1 MSLSDIFLSFVGLAT
16 AESRQAAEEKV
27 IQISKDWEDSQ
38 DIIADLR
45 QQLSTVR
52 SAFSSSNNE
61 NAQLK
66 EQSRREQS
74 QREWC
79 SPQLVEFPV
88 ETPPKLHH
96 HSLLHQSMFVP
107 DSTSLFDLTI
117 PAKFRNTQQW
127 ALYWCLAHASH
138 AAVTAAKAAKSE
150 DGISRTFLDELKT
163 QAKKLPTLTG
173 EETRLQIAYNA
184 IFEQNEPAMKE
195 AAVGADILLVI
206 AGQSIIPNGFAR
218 IFWIQAKKA
227 SGGAFSLQYYRSN
240 NNGLQVDALAKVH
253 QPENGSFGLYTLY
266 SKELAYIPSVFVN
279 KLLPTEKY
287 VADMSAIGTR
297 MSELLVSC
305 TSNFSDVGAFAGT
318 DDLLAYL
325 DEVSD
330 MKPLYVVT
338 ITEEGREYSQKRL
351 YNQLLSTISDY
362 YEEKLG
368 LRRDVEHK
376 PGRSPGH
383 GR

>member
-1 MSLSDIFLSFVGLAT
+1 M
-16 AESRQAAEEKV
+16 
-27 IQISKDWEDSQ
+27 
-38 DIIADLR
+38 
-45 QQLSTVR
+45 
-52 SAFSSSNNE
+52 
-61 NAQLK
+61 
-66 EQSRREQS
+66 
-74 QREWC
+74 
-79 SPQLVEFPV
+79 
-88 ETPPKLHH
+88 
-96 HSLLHQSMFVP
+96 
-107 DSTSLFDLTI
+107 
-117 PAKFRNTQQW
+117 
-127 ALYWCLAHASH
+127 
-138 AAVTAAKAAKSE
+138 
-150 DGISRTFLDELKT
+150 
-163 QAKKLPTLTG
+163 
-173 EETRLQIAYNA
+173 
-184 IFEQNEPAMKE
+184 
-195 AAVGADILLVI
+195 
-206 AGQSIIPNGFAR
+206 
-218 IFWIQAKKA
+218 
-227 SGGAFSLQYYRSN
+227 
-240 NNGLQVDALAKVH
+240 VH
-253 QPENGSFGLYTLY
+253 